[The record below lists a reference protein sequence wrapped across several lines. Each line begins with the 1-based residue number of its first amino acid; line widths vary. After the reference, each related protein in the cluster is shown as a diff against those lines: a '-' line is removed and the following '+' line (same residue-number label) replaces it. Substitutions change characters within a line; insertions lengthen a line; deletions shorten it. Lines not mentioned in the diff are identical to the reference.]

1 MTSASELF
9 YNRRSRYNS
18 RTATH
23 DLGFDSLPPPLP
35 DRNHNHNRRHHN
47 HHHESD
53 GCDPLLRRTPRH
65 LRHRSS
71 LPERAAIGAEQGG
84 AHSGSGNAVGASGP
98 GLSGNERLPGS
109 VLLARERLLERLRGM
124 PPSQT
129 RHRRALNVYGSGLVH
144 GDESSPL
151 DVRDWGT
158 EILTSRSAGVYP
170 STILGS
176 QIERQQLLQEANK
189 KPPGLT
195 QEVLDCLSPE
205 LFSSSEMDVDGL
217 VLRASRDCSICLE
230 SFLDGD
236 ELINLPCAHRFHAV
250 CLGPWVR
257 IRGDCPYCRRV
268 IVVNSHTDKR
278 TT

>member
-1 MTSASELF
+1 MFCLALF
-9 YNRRSRYNS
+9 
-18 RTATH
+18 
-23 DLGFDSLPPPLP
+23 
-35 DRNHNHNRRHHN
+35 
-47 HHHESD
+47 
-53 GCDPLLRRTPRH
+53 
-65 LRHRSS
+65 
-71 LPERAAIGAEQGG
+71 
-84 AHSGSGNAVGASGP
+84 
-98 GLSGNERLPGS
+98 
-109 VLLARERLLERLRGM
+109 
-124 PPSQT
+124 

-151 DVRDWGT
+151 DVRDWGN
-158 EILTSRSAGVYP
+158 EILTGRSAGAYP
-170 STILGS
+170 FTNLGS

-205 LFSSSEMDVDGL
+205 LFSSSERDVDRL